1 MKARTKKETAWIDR
15 LQRVLDAQPETLC
28 GYCTGVRIHFFHG
41 KDLPSTRSGGV
52 DQSKVIGEASNTNW
66 DAGAW

>member
-15 LQRVLDAQPETLC
+15 LQKVLDAQPKTLS
-28 GYCTGVRIHFFHG
+28 GYCTGTKVHFFHG
-41 KDLPSTRSGGV
+41 DLPATRSGGV
-52 DQSKVIGEASNTNW
+52 DPKKVIGEVSNSNW